1 MEHFNFWEKVVDEN
15 GEEWYKEVP
24 ACQCSDCGGEIYK
37 DDGCYLIDGAPVCET
52 CMIWHKMTGR
62 EALRAMMNARR
73 RGA

>member
-24 ACQCSDCGGEIYK
+24 ACQCSDCGDPIYK
-37 DDGCYLIDGAPVCET
+37 DDTCYFIDGAPVCDN
-52 CMIWHKMTGR
+52 CLGWHKMTGR
-62 EALRAMMNARR
+62 EVLRAMTNARR

>member
-1 MEHFNFWEKVVDEN
+1 MEQFNFWEKVVDD

-52 CMIWHKMTGR
+52 CMIWHKITGR
-62 EALRAMMNARR
+62 EARQAMMNARR